1 MCDEVAERRLA
12 CQTLQGFR
20 GEVASKPRP
29 YCLGAR
35 VLCWVLRSP
44 HSQELGAHQEAD
56 ESHLS
61 RKDVTFCRVT
71 TSEMPQSF
79 ESPCSRVRLPL
90 GSTATASVMSL
101 ALKT

>member
-1 MCDEVAERRLA
+1 MVVWCCREKVSLPNAMGLQGRGSLKA
-12 CQTLQGFR
+12 QTLLSWGSGLVLGPEKPTFS
-20 GEVASKPRP
+20 VAGSSSR
-29 YCLGAR
+29 
-35 VLCWVLRSP
+35 
-44 HSQELGAHQEAD
+44 AD
-56 ESHLS
+56 ESRLS